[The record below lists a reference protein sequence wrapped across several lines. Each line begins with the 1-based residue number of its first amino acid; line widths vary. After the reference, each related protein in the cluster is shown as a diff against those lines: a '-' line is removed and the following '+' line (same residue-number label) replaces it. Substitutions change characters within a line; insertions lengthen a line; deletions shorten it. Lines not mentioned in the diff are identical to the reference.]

1 MGKLVY
7 GIGIYEKGKY
17 KCSIDG
23 KTTREYLLWNNM
35 LERCYSEEKQK
46 KCPTYIGCSV
56 DPRWHDFQT
65 FAENINNMIGF
76 NNKEDSKYWCLDKDI
91 LKPNNKVYSK
101 ENCCFVPHSLNCFF
115 TNKASNKGD
124 LPTGVCFHKRNKKY
138 IVRMRKFGKN
148 EHLGLFTDL
157 SEAEK
162 VYNKH
167 REYYA
172 AELVE
177 KFDSLV
183 DDRVIKRLI
192 SHSENIQENN
202 EVYGMIEPYDLNRIL
217 VRR

>member
-1 MGKLVY
+1 MSKLVF
-7 GIGIYEKGKY
+7 GVGVYEKGKY
-17 KCSIDG
+17 RAKVDG
-23 KTTREYLLWNNM
+23 KNTREYGLWKGM
-35 LERCYSEEKQK
+35 LRRCYDPKFQEKR
-46 KCPTYIGCSV
+46 PTYKGCSV
-56 DPRWHDFQT
+56 CGEWLNFQV
-65 FAENINNMIGF
+65 FADDINGMIGL
-76 NNKEDSKYWCLDKDI
+76 NEKEGSRYFHLDKDI
-91 LKPNNKVYSK
+91 LKPNNKIYSK
-101 ENCCFVPHSLNCFF
+101 ENCVFVPNSLNGFF

-124 LPTGVCFHKRNKKY
+124 LPTGVCFHKRDKKY
-138 IVRMRKFGKN
+138 IVRMRKFGKK

>member
-7 GIGIYEKGKY
+7 GVGVYEKGKY

-76 NNKEDSKYWCLDKDI
+76 NNKESSKYWCLDKDI

-115 TNKASNKGD
+115 TNNRSDKGD
-124 LPTGVCFHKRNKKY
+124 LPIGVSFNKISNNYKSTIRKY
-138 IVRMRKFGKN
+138 GDQISLGSYITINQAEQAYNQARISYAKELAIKYAGK
-148 EHLGLFTDL
+148 
-157 SEAEK
+157 
-162 VYNKH
+162 
-167 REYYA
+167 
-172 AELVE
+172 
-177 KFDSLV
+177 V
-183 DDRVIKRLI
+183 DPRVIGRLYMHTEKGLNLNMSDLMLEILQDTLKRL
-192 SHSENIQENN
+192 
-202 EVYGMIEPYDLNRIL
+202 G
-217 VRR
+217 